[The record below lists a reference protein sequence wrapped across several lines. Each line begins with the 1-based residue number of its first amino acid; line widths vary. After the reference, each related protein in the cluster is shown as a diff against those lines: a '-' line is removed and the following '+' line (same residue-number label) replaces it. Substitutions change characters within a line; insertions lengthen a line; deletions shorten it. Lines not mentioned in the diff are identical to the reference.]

1 MLRDTHRPRNV
12 DAKRAGAILYGDW
25 GTSKAYVIGLAFAL
39 AGYSSFWL
47 ILAVSILSVL
57 IGINYIFICK
67 YYPNGGGVYA
77 SVRHRSPLISMIGA
91 FFIIADYLVTAAL
104 SALSASF
111 YFGIADPITLA
122 IFIILA
128 IGCLNYFGPKH
139 TGTYAFGL
147 VVIAFIVLTILAL
160 FSIPFL
166 KEAWDHIKPLEG
178 SSLQIWKN
186 FVGVIVALS
195 GVEAIANTTG
205 VMRLN
210 SGTTLAHPSVTKTST
225 KAILFVMIEVAV
237 FTSLFGFVIASF
249 PNFELANGTVNAPD
263 NPDVRDYMLRFI
275 ANLFVGTFF
284 GAKVGL
290 IFSWIVSI
298 VIGALLISAVNT
310 AINGFVALQYVMGG
324 DHEVPKSFQKL
335 NNFGVPLL
343 PLLLATLVPI
353 LLVVV
358 VRDVAGLSS
367 LYAIGF
373 VGAIATNLGSTSTD
387 FHLGLK
393 KWERSLMF
401 FSFLIMA
408 AVEITL
414 FIDKPHARNY
424 VLIIVVVGLLLRGLA
439 KEFKLKKI
447 MAETPRIDES
457 KLPHLHLQKAPLS
470 ILCYSRRPSRA
481 LAMAIEK
488 SKKLKVPLHIL
499 YVKEQNVISDED
511 EVRLWEEDEEAA
523 RLFNFAKK
531 RVDEKLTQ
539 FLYKVSDSK
548 ADTIASFVMA
558 LEASEL
564 FISLPKKG
572 TFYALVK
579 GDLIRELT
587 KLIPEDVNL
596 YIIP

>member
-57 IGINYIFICK
+57 IGINYIVICK

-77 SVRHRSPLISMIGA
+77 SVRHRSPMISMIGA

-111 YFGIADPITLA
+111 YFGITDPLLLA
-122 IFIILA
+122 SLMILA
-128 IGCLNYFGPKH
+128 VGLLNYFGPKH

-147 VVIAFIVLTILAL
+147 VVLGFTVLTILAF
-160 FSIPFL
+160 FSLPFL
-166 KEAWDHIKPLEG
+166 KEAWLNIKPLSG
-178 SSLQIWKN
+178 TPLHIWKN

-205 VMRLN
+205 VMKLN
-210 SGTTLAHPSVTKTST
+210 PNSSLSHPSVTKTST

-237 FTSLFGFVIASF
+237 FTCLFGFVVASF
-249 PNFELANGTVNAPD
+249 PNFELVGDTVNAPG
-263 NPDVRDYMLRFI
+263 NPDVRDYMLKFMANNFI
-275 ANLFVGTFF
+275 GSFF
-284 GAKVGL
+284 GPQIGS
-290 IFSWIVSI
+290 IFSWVVSI
-298 VIGALLISAVNT
+298 VIGLLLISAVNT

-335 NNFGVPLL
+335 NNFGVPIL
-343 PLLLATLVPI
+343 PLILATIVPI
-353 LLVVV
+353 FLVVV
-358 VRDVAGLSS
+358 IRDVAGLAS

-387 FHLGLK
+387 FHLDLK

-424 VLIIVVVGLLLRGLA
+424 VLIIVLIGLLLRGLA

-447 MAETPRIDES
+447 MQERPRVETRP
-457 KLPHLHLQKAPLS
+457 LPTKHHEVPTC
-470 ILCYSRRPSRA
+470 ILCYARRPSRA

-488 SKKLKVPLHIL
+488 SKKLNLPLHVL
-499 YVKEQNVISDED
+499 YIKEQNVISDED
-511 EVRLWEEDEEAA
+511 MLKTWEEDEEAT
-523 RLFNFAKK
+523 RVYYFVKK
-531 RVDEKLTQ
+531 RAEAGTSH
-539 FLYKVSDSK
+539 FHYYISDSK
-548 ADTIASFVMA
+548 VDLIASYVMA
-558 LEASEL
+558 LDATEV
-564 FISLPKKG
+564 FMSLPTKG
-572 TFYALVK
+572 TFYQMVK
-579 GDLIRELT
+579 GDLVRELS
-587 KLIPEDVNL
+587 KLIPEEVNL